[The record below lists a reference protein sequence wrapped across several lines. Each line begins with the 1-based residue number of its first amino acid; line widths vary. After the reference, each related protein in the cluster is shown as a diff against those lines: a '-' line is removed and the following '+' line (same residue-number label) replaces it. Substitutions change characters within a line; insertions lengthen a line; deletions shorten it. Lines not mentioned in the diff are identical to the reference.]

1 MLEAGVKV
9 VGDAGDLFVDEFF
22 DGGGK
27 AILELLDDGW
37 DGGGETL
44 LDLSL
49 YEGGKF

>member
-1 MLEAGVKV
+1 MLNAGVEV
-9 VGDAGDLFVDEFF
+9 LGDAGYLFVDEFF

-49 YEGGKF
+49 DEGGQF